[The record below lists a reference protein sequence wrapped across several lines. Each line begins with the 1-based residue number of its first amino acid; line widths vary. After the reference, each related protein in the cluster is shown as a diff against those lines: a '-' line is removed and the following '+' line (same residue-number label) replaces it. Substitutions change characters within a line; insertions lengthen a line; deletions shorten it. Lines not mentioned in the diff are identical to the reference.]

1 MKMKFKTTQLNPRA
15 LLYRRFTS
23 LMQSQSLNIVYQ
35 TASTG
40 QYWTFD
46 YINGQ
51 FTLLQG
57 AVPTGAT
64 ITQVNDY
71 STVLQYKDAYYRFN
85 GSEWQTTTAPTEED
99 ITLLSASF
107 NNIAKYQTNK
117 YYYVGSFDWNLRGSV
132 TGATAQYI
140 KGAVTPFETLTIKY
154 YTDDLRITT
163 DDLVV
168 ISGKLFSV
176 ESTEM
181 TEKHQPKRYNIYFA
195 TLNSIL

>member
-1 MKMKFKTTQLNPRA
+1 MKMKFKSTQLNKKA
-15 LLYRRFTS
+15 LLYRRFTNIT
-23 LMQSQSLNIVYQ
+23 QSQNLNIVYQ
-35 TASTG
+35 TSSTG

-46 YINGQ
+46 YINGV

-57 AVPTGAT
+57 TVPTGAT
-64 ITQVNDY
+64 ITQVADY
-71 STVLQYKDAYYRFN
+71 STVLQYKDTYYRFN
-85 GSEWQTTTAPTEED
+85 GSEWQSITEPTEEG

-117 YYYVGSFDWNLRGSV
+117 YYYAGSFDWCLRGSV

-140 KGAVTPFETLTIKY
+140 KGNIVPFDTLSIKY
-154 YTDDLRITT
+154 FTDDIKICP
-163 DDLVV
+163 DDLIV
-168 ISGKLFSV
+168 IGGKLFAV